1 MTEYNPDNWII
12 LKFSSPEYGDVYKV
26 LAGWSGGYLDGNSW
40 KLNSGITKIED
51 ASVNYRVYG
60 YTNSVYILHKES
72 ELIRMNIAGVLSS
85 FERQVAETQGAS
97 LKIVPITEVIDLL
110 KSA

>member
-12 LKFSSPEYGDVYKV
+12 LKFSSSEYGDVYKV
-26 LAGWSGGYLDGNSW
+26 LAGWSGGYLDGSSW

-51 ASVNYRVYG
+51 AGVNYHVYG